1 MNKMIAMVK
10 LMSMLY
16 LLLSGLYVHAQ
27 DKEIEA
33 KTSKALLCY
42 VDKDYEKAAQ
52 LYEELLEK
60 DYKNTYLLTQCG
72 LSYYHQQKYEQAR
85 EKMRL
90 ATLYGDV
97 NDKPKMAMYYSNLS
111 AAYSHLNDD
120 EKAFENAVKGYYMD
134 NTSQSR
140 LWNAAS
146 MAQNLSRYD
155 NCLKLMD
162 DAEIG
167 ALHYAFETLYARS
180 YYGQQN
186 FEDAVRHYVVFF
198 DRYDQRDDF
207 VPLIINDER
216 NNFLNASLYLLSA
229 TNDTDKQDQIVHQV
243 VQVQRLHP
251 MVMFRQ
257 DMLDAF
263 TRADNYCTKHKL
275 DCTMCNKVFRAWVK
289 DPNIY
294 DEIRFNFYALRNY
307 ADTYQLSTNYLENKD
322 LGDSEVEVKQLQF
335 LSALHLYLAA
345 YKKRG
350 AVEKTGE
357 TMKLL
362 AYFDGLFAGKTT
374 HSDEEFMAIPGIK
387 VLLVNMLDVFRTSF
401 PSVEEQKL
409 VVPLLKKFVAR
420 IPNDTIKNKTLEMMQ
435 QEDVDQ
441 ESTHYEER
449 NNK

>member
-1 MNKMIAMVK
+1 MKKVISMMK
-10 LMSMLY
+10 LMSMAC
-16 LLLSGLYVHAQ
+16 LLLCGLYVHAQ
-27 DKEIEA
+27 ENETEA

-42 VDKDYEKAAQ
+42 VDKEYEKAAQ

-72 LSYYHQQKYEQAR
+72 LSYYHQQKYEKAR

-120 EKAFENAVKGYYMD
+120 EKAFESAVKAYYMD
-134 NTSQSR
+134 KTSQSR

-162 DAEIG
+162 DAETG
-167 ALHYAFETLYARS
+167 ALHYAFETLYARC
-180 YYGQQN
+180 YYGKQN
-186 FEDAVRHYVVFF
+186 FEEAVRHYVAFF
-198 DRYDQRDDF
+198 DHYDQRDDF
-207 VPLIINDER
+207 VLLIIKDER
-216 NNFLNASLYLLSA
+216 NNFLHASLHLLSA
-229 TNDTDKQDQIVHQV
+229 TSDTYKQDQIIGQV
-243 VQVQRLHP
+243 VRVKRLHP

-257 DMLDAF
+257 DMLHAF
-263 TRADNYCTKHKL
+263 TRADNYCITYKL
-275 DCTMCNKVFRAWVK
+275 DCTCNKVFRAWVN
-289 DPNIY
+289 DPNSY
-294 DEIRFNFYALRNY
+294 DEIRFNFHALHNY
-307 ADTYQLSTNYLENKD
+307 ENTYQLSTGYLENKD
-322 LGDSEVEVKQLQF
+322 LGDTEVEIKQLQF

-350 AVEKTGE
+350 HVGKTGE
-357 TMKLL
+357 TTKLL

-374 HSDEEFMAIPGIK
+374 YSDAEFKAIPGIK
-387 VLLVNMLDVFRTSF
+387 VLIMNMLDAFRANF
-401 PSVEEQKL
+401 PNVEEQKL
-409 VVPLLKKFVAR
+409 AVPLLKKFVVR
-420 IPNDTIKNKTLEMMQ
+420 IPNDTIKNKTLEMIQ
-435 QEDVDQ
+435 QEDVDK